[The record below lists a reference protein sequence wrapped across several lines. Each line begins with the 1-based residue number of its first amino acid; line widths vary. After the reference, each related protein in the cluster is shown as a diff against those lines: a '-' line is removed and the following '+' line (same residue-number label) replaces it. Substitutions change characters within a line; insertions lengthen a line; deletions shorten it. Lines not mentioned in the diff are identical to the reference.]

1 MLALELQQHLIE
13 NDAPLI
19 PNPKNHSLLSIRVEV
34 RRTRHENTAI
44 FRINNIPKF
53 IPAVAF
59 LRKVTEEILV
69 GAKVF
74 FSILRI
80 PPSFPQIDTFMPSP
94 SGPGEIFPEDVNS
107 LRKAAQTSTSTAS
120 PPAIELEVLLHKL
133 LNVFHL
139 FFSKCGRPR
148 SCYLCHVGCHQKNS
162 GWIIDI

>member
-74 FSILRI
+74 FPFLGFPHLFLRSILLCRVLLVLER
-80 PPSFPQIDTFMPSP
+80 SSQKMSTLWEKQLRPQLQQLLLQQLNLKFY
-94 SGPGEIFPEDVNS
+94 
-107 LRKAAQTSTSTAS
+107 STSCWMFFTCFF
-120 PPAIELEVLLHKL
+120 PNVEGQEV
-133 LNVFHL
+133 VT
-139 FFSKCGRPR
+139 SVMSDVIRR
-148 SCYLCHVGCHQKNS
+148 IRVES
-162 GWIIDI
+162 